1 MRMHHIFS
9 RQPFRFRLPTGL
21 SMNLPEDS
29 FFGRDV
35 YVTNADV
42 DWGSEALFSRYL
54 DLQGDFI
61 DVGANIGYYS
71 VRGACRATGLQLRS

>member
-21 SMNLPEDS
+21 SMTLPKDS
-29 FFGRDV
+29 FSGRDV

-71 VRGACRATGLQLRS
+71 V